1 MHPNIIVVYQ
11 SLAFRQPWEGATFFW
26 LVYTCWQS
34 AIEYEVEYEDEEV
47 DEDEDEDEEV
57 EPIFPRSG
65 VLHYSLAPMVCC
77 TNVLQ

>member
-26 LVYTCWQS
+26 FILVGKC
-34 AIEYEVEYEDEEV
+34 AIEV
-47 DEDEDEDEEV
+47 EDEEV
-57 EPIFPRSG
+57 EPIFPSG

-77 TNVLQ
+77 NT

>member
-26 LVYTCWQS
+26 FILVGKC
-34 AIEYEVEYEDEEV
+34 AIEVEL
-47 DEDEDEDEEV
+47 EEV

-65 VLHYSLAPMVCC
+65 VLHYSLAPMLCC
-77 TNVLQ
+77 NT

>member
-1 MHPNIIVVYQ
+1 MQPNIIVVYQ

-26 LVYTCWQS
+26 FILVGKC
-34 AIEYEVEYEDEEV
+34 AIEV
-47 DEDEDEDEEV
+47 EDEDEEV

-77 TNVLQ
+77 NT